1 MPKTATKR
9 PLSDAE
15 KAKRRKD
22 ALGVLDYPS
31 RALAQG
37 KALYAAGKGIIT
49 EGLGS
54 LIAGAEYAGD
64 RSVTKEVPKDINRL
78 GKMVAQ
84 NAGGYADAGNALWQ
98 MVKGDG
104 KQAVPD
110 YYRNKVG
117 QAYQEQFNP
126 SPADPRLE
134 RFGNFYADPAAV
146 ALGAGRAARG
156 VADPKLWRGI
166 AEDMAQGAQSNV
178 IRRYGIPE
186 DAGEIISGY
195 DETPIMLDHPSY
207 RNAKGGSADAG
218 FRIAK
223 DLIPPSLLNRV
234 ERTAESNSVLVPMY
248 SPERSGYN
256 KIPIGMA
263 AYISERTGIPLTP
276 NIVQSSTVGHTGAGA
291 MDRMVARPL
300 FGGKVDNGQSHIL
313 VDDVITLGGTM
324 GEASNYIQSLGGD
337 VGGIISLINKSKGD
351 RINPSEGLVKD
362 IRNRFGNAPE
372 EEFGIVPEALTRPE
386 AEYLARFGSAN
397 NLRNRAA
404 SARAKKGS

>member
-22 ALGVLDYPS
+22 ALGVLDYPG

-37 KALYAAGKGIIT
+37 KALYGAGKSIIT

-64 RSVTKEVPKDINRL
+64 RSVTKDVPKDINRL

-110 YYRNKVG
+110 YYRNKAG

-134 RFGNFYADPAAV
+134 RFGNFYADPLAV
-146 ALGAGRAARG
+146 GVGAGRAVRG

-186 DAGEIISGY
+186 SAGELISQYTTTGALKRHPAYEAAKHGDENAGY
-195 DETPIMLDHPSY
+195 DMARDMIGSGIIRKIEGIKADNPHLLPMYTPEKVG
-207 RNAKGGSADAG
+207 RNA
-218 FRIAK
+218 
-223 DLIPPSLLNRV
+223 IPN
-234 ERTAESNSVLVPMY
+234 
-248 SPERSGYN
+248 
-256 KIPIGMA
+256 GMA
-263 AYISERTGIPLTP
+263 LYLSDRTGLPIELGVAQV
-276 NIVQSSTVGHTGAGA
+276 NNAGHTGAAA
-291 MDRMVARPL
+291 MDRMVNRAQFDGWATPGANYIAL
-300 FGGKVDNGQSHIL
+300 
-313 VDDVITLGGTM
+313 DDVVTMGGTLA
-324 GEASNYIQSLGGD
+324 EASNFVRGNGADIAGVMALTNKGKGSILTPDNATIDALRKKHG
-337 VGGIISLINKSKGD
+337 SLIED
-351 RINPSEGLVKD
+351 EL
-362 IRNRFGNAPE
+362 
-372 EEFGIVPEALTRPE
+372 GIVPEALTRAE
-386 AEYLARFGSAN
+386 ADYLSMFGSPN
-397 NLRNRAA
+397 TL
-404 SARAKKGS
+404 RAKILAAKAAK